1 MPVICYLVQDH
12 QLPTSHLLILPDNQQ
27 VGWHAP
33 RKAAGNQLAVAWNV
47 QFGLMAG
54 TIYNSFI
61 LQG

>member
-1 MPVICYLVQDH
+1 MPVICYLVQGH

-27 VGWHAP
+27 VGWHTP

-54 TIYNSFI
+54 II
-61 LQG
+61 